1 STCALD
7 ITDIKPYNC
16 CRCGGG
22 QSWLANFWSIT
33 MVFAVLKMIHIGSV
47 LLSYSLFFL
56 RGIWMIQE
64 SASLQR
70 RWVKILPHVIDT
82 VLLSSA
88 IALAVMIQQNPF
100 QDAWLTAKVTGLLIY
115 IGLGIVALRYGKT
128 QGIKIGAWIAA

>member
-1 STCALD
+1 
-7 ITDIKPYNC
+7 
-16 CRCGGG
+16 
-22 QSWLANFWSIT
+22 
-33 MVFAVLKMIHIGSV
+33 MVFAVLKMIHFGSV

-88 IALAVMIQQNPF
+88 IALAVMIQQNPLH
-100 QDAWLTAKVTGLLIY
+100 DAWLTAKVTGLLIY
-115 IGLGIVALRYGKT
+115 IGLGMVALRYGKT
-128 QGIKIGAWIAA
+128 QGIKIGAWIAAQCTFVYIVLVALTKSATINIL